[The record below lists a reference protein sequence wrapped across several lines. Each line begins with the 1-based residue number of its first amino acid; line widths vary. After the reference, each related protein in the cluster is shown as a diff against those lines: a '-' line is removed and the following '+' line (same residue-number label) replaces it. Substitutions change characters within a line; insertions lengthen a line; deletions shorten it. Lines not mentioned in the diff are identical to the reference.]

1 MLTLFH
7 ITKAF
12 FLAFEEVQSLVYH
25 PMATSGTETNI
36 HGDGGQIR
44 GEEMQIQQPCAT
56 LRTQTPGPSE
66 RPTPTTLTSEM

>member
-44 GEEMQIQQPCAT
+44 GEEMQIHNSCVT
-56 LRTQTPGPSE
+56 LWQEKQGTME
-66 RPTPTTLTSEM
+66 RPPPPPFNL